1 MTADMT
7 VDVFRA
13 RSLDGVP
20 HGFLGRRGGVSTGSY
35 ASLNVGLGSPDLP
48 EAIAANR
55 RRAVE
60 AVAPGAALA
69 VRALD
74 DPHAAAAHGPG
85 LVDALAHGA
94 PGAAGTMTIV
104 GPVHVDFARLNT
116 EEFTGRH
123 THRFAPGVGYTSRAA
138 HPETKEE
145 WRKLVRSLGHRQGCK

>member
-60 AVAPGAALA
+60 AVASG
-69 VRALD
+69 RYLD
-74 DPHAAAAHGPG
+74 DGDVIREGLRLLGEQAA
-85 LVDALAHGA
+85 
-94 PGAAGTMTIV
+94 
-104 GPVHVDFARLNT
+104 
-116 EEFTGRH
+116 EE
-123 THRFAPGVGYTSRAA
+123 PS
-138 HPETKEE
+138 
-145 WRKLVRSLGHRQGCK
+145 